1 MRKGIK
7 KQFWLSE
14 KDAAD
19 MKQKAQRC
27 GVTETS
33 VIRQLLHGYE
43 PREKPDERFY
53 EAMREM
59 YAIGNNLNQLTAKA
73 HKLGFIDTPMLRE
86 LSRAFARFQL
96 KIEQNFLLPVK
107 TQTKR
112 RPINDKRTTE
122 KEISA
127 AARQSAPHLRGTP
140 LQGAGQ

>member
-19 MKQKAQRC
+19 LKQKAQRC
-27 GVTETS
+27 GVTEAA

-59 YAIGNNLNQLTAKA
+59 YTIANNLNQLATKA

-86 LSRAFARFQL
+86 LSRRFAQFQL
-96 KIEQNFLLPVK
+96 KIEAEFLHPIK
-107 TQTKR
+107 KETK
-112 RPINDKRTTE
+112 K
-122 KEISA
+122 
-127 AARQSAPHLRGTP
+127 
-140 LQGAGQ
+140 

>member
-19 MKQKAQRC
+19 LKQKAQRC
-27 GVTETS
+27 GITETAM
-33 VIRQLLHGYE
+33 IRMLLHSYE

-96 KIEQNFLLPVK
+96 KIEQNFLMPVK
-107 TQTKR
+107 TQTK
-112 RPINDKRTTE
+112 
-122 KEISA
+122 KETN
-127 AARQSAPHLRGTP
+127 Q
-140 LQGAGQ
+140 

>member
-19 MKQKAQRC
+19 LKQKAQRC
-27 GVTETS
+27 GITETAI
-33 VIRQLLHGYE
+33 IRQLLRGYE

-73 HKLGFIDTPMLRE
+73 HRLGFIDTPMLRE
-86 LSRAFARFQL
+86 LSRSFAQFQL
-96 KIEQNFLLPVK
+96 RIEQNFLLPVK
-107 TQTKR
+107 TQTKEET
-112 RPINDKRTTE
+112 K
-122 KEISA
+122 K
-127 AARQSAPHLRGTP
+127 
-140 LQGAGQ
+140 

>member
-1 MRKGIK
+1 MIMRKGIK

-19 MKQKAQRC
+19 LKQKAQRC

-107 TQTKR
+107 TQTK
-112 RPINDKRTTE
+112 
-122 KEISA
+122 KETN
-127 AARQSAPHLRGTP
+127 Q
-140 LQGAGQ
+140 

>member
-19 MKQKAQRC
+19 LKRKAQKC
-27 GVTETS
+27 GITETA

-59 YAIGNNLNQLTAKA
+59 YAIANSLNQLTAKA
-73 HKLGFIDTPMLRE
+73 HNLGFIDTPMLRQE
-86 LSRAFARFQL
+86 ALKWARIQT
-96 KIEQNFLLPVK
+96 KIEAEFLRPVK
-107 TQTKR
+107 
-112 RPINDKRTTE
+112 
-122 KEISA
+122 KEIK
-127 AARQSAPHLRGTP
+127 Q
-140 LQGAGQ
+140 

>member
-7 KQFWLSE
+7 KQFLLFFN
-14 KDAAD
+14 DAAD
-19 MKQKAQRC
+19 LKRKAQRC

-73 HKLGFIDTPMLRE
+73 HRLGFIDTPMLRE
-86 LSRAFARFQL
+86 LSRSFAQFQL
-96 KIEQNFLLPVK
+96 RIEQNFLLPVK
-107 TQTKR
+107 TQTKEET
-112 RPINDKRTTE
+112 K
-122 KEISA
+122 K
-127 AARQSAPHLRGTP
+127 
-140 LQGAGQ
+140 

>member
-19 MKQKAQRC
+19 LKQKAQRC
-27 GVTETS
+27 GITETAM
-33 VIRQLLHGYE
+33 IRMLLHSYE

-96 KIEQNFLLPVK
+96 KIEQNFLLPVSQLHTFEGHPYK
-107 TQTKR
+107 VLDNEEMDSLVES
-112 RPINDKRTTE
+112 I
-122 KEISA
+122 KE
-127 AARQSAPHLRGTP
+127 
-140 LQGAGQ
+140 QGKLHSRCR

>member
-1 MRKGIK
+1 MIMRKGIK

-19 MKQKAQRC
+19 LKQKAQRC

-96 KIEQNFLLPVK
+96 KIEQNFLLPVSQLHTFEGHPYK
-107 TQTKR
+107 VLDNEEMDSLVES
-112 RPINDKRTTE
+112 I
-122 KEISA
+122 KE
-127 AARQSAPHLRGTP
+127 
-140 LQGAGQ
+140 QGKLHSRCR